1 MKRKDWMT
9 CVRSDTFID
18 VCSMR
23 AIGYALW
30 HLTNE
35 GNDFR
40 SYYRCTTQKCMV
52 KKRVERSFQDPS
64 TVITTY
70 EGQHNHPVP
79 ATLRG
84 HAAALLPQYS
94 MLAPAPP
101 SSSSNFPH
109 ELLAQLGHGGA
120 DNMSVGV
127 SSFSQFSHLQQL
139 HHRHNIH
146 QLQFPTDDYGL
157 LQDVVPP
164 FLLKEEP

>member
-1 MKRKDWMT
+1 MT